1 MRRAWNV
8 ARLAHG
14 RFHAQAHASRC
25 YSS

>member
-25 YSS
+25 YNS